1 MRRVIRLFVANF
13 NLLTR
18 KSLFFLH
25 GMMKMTTVT
34 LRGHVIY
41 VNANENSNVEL
52 LVMMEEAEAAR
63 QRVSSCRTGVVLR

>member
-1 MRRVIRLFVANF
+1 
-13 NLLTR
+13 
-18 KSLFFLH
+18 
-25 GMMKMTTVT
+25 MTTVT